1 MSDRHM
7 SERRRHPL
15 SGATGPAGDPDDA
28 RAAGGAAG
36 APPVERLTAAGAAW
50 LASASA
56 FPRSVYALWSA
67 RPERPTVLPCGT
79 AFDVIG
85 LPVVFGRRV
94 LERLWQAGPGSGP
107 VAVARGHLLLLS
119 RPGTA
124 QRLPAL
130 LRWEEWRSAVPP
142 LICLGNGDTVT
153 LPPPY
158 PSAPP
163 TAPDTP
169 RWLVAPDS
177 RHPHLPAPAAL
188 LWSLLHTARHP

>member
-1 MSDRHM
+1 
-7 SERRRHPL
+7 
-15 SGATGPAGDPDDA
+15 
-28 RAAGGAAG
+28 
-36 APPVERLTAAGAAW
+36 
-50 LASASA
+50 
-56 FPRSVYALWSA
+56 
-67 RPERPTVLPCGT
+67 VLPCGT